1 MKRWPLIL
9 AALLCL
15 AAADDPAEHLKNPK
29 DEARAEALFREVRC
43 PVCQG
48 ESIAESDA
56 PLAADLR
63 RVIRGHIAIGA
74 SDAEIRQFLSARYGD
89 FVLFRPWISRTN
101 ALLWSG
107 PFLVALAGLGWLITR
122 ERRRPTP
129 TPDLSPDEETRLAAL
144 EREPD
149 KMTPELRFK
158 NAHGLT
164 ER

>member
-1 MKRWPLIL
+1 MNRWPLIL
-9 AALLCL
+9 AAFLCL
-15 AAADDPAEHLKNPK
+15 AATDDPADHLRNPR

-63 RVIRGHIAIGA
+63 RVIRNHIAIGA
-74 SDAEIRQFLSARYGD
+74 SDEGIRKYLSARYGD

-101 ALLWSG
+101 ALLWAG
-107 PFLVALAGLGWLITR
+107 PFLVALAGLGWLIMR
-122 ERRRPTP
+122 ERSRP
-129 TPDLSPDEETRLAAL
+129 SP
-144 EREPD
+144 
-149 KMTPELRFK
+149 TPELSTDEEARLDVLKRAPDNMAPELSAK
-158 NAHGLT
+158 NALGLT